1 MNKVENLK
9 KVTLALEIGTT
20 ADRMDLTSEPIE
32 FDFIFGIGPAGMCP
46 FEYRLV
52 EKAENE
58 IVLLNLKKEEI
69 DEFTG
74 HLQLPVLDP
83 FTEHASLFIKITI
96 IRIEQPDAKEMVKAL
111 AGLTSHAEGCGCG
124 CGC

>member
-1 MNKVENLK
+1 MEV
-9 KVTLALEIGTT
+9 GTT
-20 ADRMDLTSEPIE
+20 ADNMDLTSGPSKFE
-32 FDFIFGIGPAGMCP
+32 FIFGIGPAGMCP

-69 DEFTG
+69 DDFTG
-74 HLQLPVLDP
+74 HLHLSVLDP
-83 FTEHASLFIKITI
+83 FKEHASLFIKIAI

-111 AGLTSHAEGCGCG
+111 AGLTSHSEGCGCG